1 MVGANPTREPF
12 SGSHAPLLEPIPFA
26 SRLCGFFSGSH
37 APAWEPIW
45 VAKASSFCGLA
56 APRRWHVEN
65 AFPRRRVGTR
75 NTMSAGAWERENQ
88 SPKMVGFAIALPTLR
103 YKPDR
108 FFGEI
113 HICEM

>member
-75 NTMSAGAWERENQ
+75 NIFLFQLLKKLCITMSAGAWERE
-88 SPKMVGFAIALPTLR
+88 KT
-103 YKPDR
+103 
-108 FFGEI
+108 
-113 HICEM
+113 